1 MYNDDYVIMFDENG
15 QPYLEH
21 SIGSRLRSGY
31 NSLKTAAGNAGRST
45 KGAVKYLLKVPNAF
59 RNGAARYFYTQDEIR
74 AFQREKQA
82 NNDLRKIQNSKD
94 QTKKAQKTERAKV
107 SAFVAKK
114 RADEARARVQGERN
128 ALADRVKTKA
138 ISAKSTITNYGK
150 TTLRDIRKSVNDLH
164 ENASAASKKAL
175 KWLDDHDAGLNETL
189 RYATQRNK
197 VSQEEKDRLH
207 DEMTATRIGRN
218 ASRVGQLPQ
227 TVPNKAREIKA
238 SAKELSDGV
247 NIYNNWRKNMAA
259 GGYDKVKNNK
269 VASEI
274 DRRVRNAEDALDRAV
289 IKAASRMEGADL
301 YNKHLEN
308 GGWEDGEYEAW
319 LKTKHGK
326 FFQDSVIAAIQS
338 NGLKDTIAD
347 AAKSSADKARGAL
360 KRAGQYVDD
369 LGIDETVRYA
379 ANRNRVDQD
388 ERDRLHD
395 EMTATPVGRAASKVG
410 QLPQTIPA
418 RASEAWEAIG
428 NYNIKYPTGVNLN
441 IDWANTDVNSAVQ
454 AIKNAGGRVSKSVVT
469 EMQDVAQ
476 NIDQLKA
483 LAGRMS
489 GSAKR
494 SVNDSIDD
502 LMDDM
507 QELANKIKFDDV

>member
-150 TTLRDIRKSVNDLH
+150 TTLRDIRKSVNDLP

-227 TVPNKAREIKA
+227 TV
-238 SAKELSDGV
+238 SAK
-247 NIYNNWRKNMAA
+247 A
-259 GGYDKVKNNK
+259 GEV
-269 VASEI
+269 
-274 DRRVRNAEDALDRAV
+274 
-289 IKAASRMEGADL
+289 
-301 YNKHLEN
+301 
-308 GGWEDGEYEAW
+308 
-319 LKTKHGK
+319 
-326 FFQDSVIAAIQS
+326 
-338 NGLKDTIAD
+338 KDTVKTGSEK
-347 AAKSSADKARGAL
+347 AKGAL

-369 LGIDETVRYA
+369 LGVDETLRYA
-379 ANRNRVDQD
+379 TQRNKVSQ
-388 ERDRLHD
+388 EEKDRLHD
-395 EMTATPVGRAASKVG
+395 EMTATPVGKAASKVG
-410 QLPQTIPA
+410 SLPQTVPA
-418 RASEAWEAIG
+418 KAGEALEAIG

-454 AIKNAGGRVSKSVVT
+454 AVKNAGGRVSKSVIT

-483 LAGRMS
+483 LAERMS